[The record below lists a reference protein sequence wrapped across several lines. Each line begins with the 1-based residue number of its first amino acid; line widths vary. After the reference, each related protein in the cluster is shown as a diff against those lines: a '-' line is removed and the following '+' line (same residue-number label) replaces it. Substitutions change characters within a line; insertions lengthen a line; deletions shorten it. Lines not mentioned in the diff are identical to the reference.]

1 MAKTKEPAGQMQI
14 TPTSTRPGLDYM
26 TSKATS
32 GKVKTKADQVAEN
45 KERMRQEALRR
56 EQRAREAEYRAREQE
71 ARAKAEARRIIEEA
85 AAKGEQP
92 GEPAPAQPSA
102 SNAMIAAVEREERFQ
117 TLKTIIGA
125 DMALFVLC
133 AYCDYPYR
141 PNVPA
146 SSWDQY
152 IHKVPMK
159 SMEHFRDGETDILK
173 AIDFG
178 IADEQRW
185 EMVWGHGNPDNR
197 YSVDDYKRLDEIF
210 HTYTAR
216 LNKSGGYDIQQ
227 EDTLRH
233 CARMALLRDKNVAKG
248 DKESIDKAQKLDKMI
263 QENLSSENLRRKD
276 ETPMQTARLDG
287 IVEAIKKKYGVGVE
301 MTQEQAA
308 EICAKWLTERRYS
321 ITMDAAEHAIL
332 AIVNNI
338 RTNSDLQLVAEVMPE
353 MKLDKYTA
361 EFQSTPSQ
369 NEKEVYEY
377 LGIERKEPKRR
388 W

>member
-14 TPTSTRPGLDYM
+14 TPTAGRPGLDYM
-26 TSKATS
+26 ASKDPT
-32 GKVKTKADQVAEN
+32 GRMKTKADQAAES

-71 ARAKAEARRIIEEA
+71 ARAKAEARRVLEEA
-85 AAKGEQP
+85 AAKKEQS
-92 GEPAPAQPSA
+92 EQEAAQPSV
-102 SNAMIAAVEREERFQ
+102 SNSLIAAVEREERFQ
-117 TLKTIIGA
+117 SLKTIVGA
-125 DMALFVLC
+125 DVALFVLC
-133 AYCDYPYR
+133 AYCDYPYK
-141 PNVPA
+141 PSVPA

-159 SMEHFRDGETDILK
+159 SMEHFRDGETDIFK
-173 AIDFG
+173 AIDLG

-185 EMVWGHGNPDNR
+185 EKVWGLGNKDSR
-197 YSVDDYKRLDEIF
+197 YTVEDYKRLDEIF
-210 HTYTAR
+210 FTYTER

-233 CARMALLRDKNVAKG
+233 CSRMALLRDKCVSKG

-276 ETPMQTARLDG
+276 EKPTQTARLDG
-287 IVEAIKKKYGVGVE
+287 IVEAIKKKCGVGVE
-301 MTQEQAA
+301 LTQEQAA

-338 RTNSDLQLVAEVMPE
+338 RTNSDLPLVAGVTDE
-353 MKLDKYTA
+353 MKLDRYSA
-361 EFQSTPSQ
+361 EFQSAPSQ

>member
-1 MAKTKEPAGQMQI
+1 MAKTKEPDGKMQI
-14 TPTSTRPGLDYM
+14 TPTASRPGLDYM
-26 TSKATS
+26 ASKDPT
-32 GKVKTKADQVAEN
+32 GKMKTKADQAAET
-45 KERMRQEALRR
+45 KEKMRQDALRR

-71 ARAKAEARRIIEEA
+71 ARARAEAKRIIEEA
-85 AAKGEQP
+85 EAKGEQI
-92 GEPAPAQPSA
+92 EKSAEQQSAPTSM
-102 SNAMIAAVEREERFQ
+102 MIAVEREERYQ

-146 SSWDQY
+146 ASWDQY
-152 IHKVPMK
+152 VHKVPMK
-159 SMEHFRDGETDILK
+159 SLEHFRDGETDVLK

-185 EMVWGHGNPDNR
+185 EMVWGHGNPDSR
-197 YSVDDYKRLDEIF
+197 YTVDDYKRLDEIF
-210 HTYTAR
+210 TTYTAR

-276 ETPMQTARLDG
+276 ESPVQTARLDG

-308 EICAKWLTERRYS
+308 EICSKWLTERRYS

-338 RTNSDLQLVAEVMPE
+338 RTNSDMPLVGEVTDE
-353 MKLDKYTA
+353 MKLDRYSA
-361 EFQSTPSQ
+361 EFQSAPSQ